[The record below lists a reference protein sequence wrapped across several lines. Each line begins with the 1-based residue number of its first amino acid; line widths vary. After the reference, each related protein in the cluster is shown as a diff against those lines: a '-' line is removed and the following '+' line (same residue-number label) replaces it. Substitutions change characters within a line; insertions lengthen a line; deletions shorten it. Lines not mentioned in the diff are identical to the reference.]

1 MTLRE
6 PLNARHIAEW
16 ALVFVVT
23 LSMLAYGLGKYWQF
37 GQLHDTDQTV
47 SELSGMQ
54 LMWAFYGYSK
64 TFPILLGIAE
74 VTGALLLLVPRTR
87 ILGALL
93 LSILLVNIIIQD
105 IIYGV
110 HPGALFA
117 ACLYQLMLLFILGWH
132 RKKLYQ
138 AWQSLLI
145 QRSERPATSRKT
157 LIWIISIAALLAF
170 VLKYLEIFGTRAV
183 LSGWN

>member
-6 PLNARHIAEW
+6 PFNLRRIAEW

-37 GQLHDTDQTV
+37 GQLHDPDQTV

-64 TFPILLGIAE
+64 TFPMLLGIAE
-74 VTGALLLLVPRTR
+74 VLGALLLLVPRTR

-93 LSILLVNIIIQD
+93 LSILLINIIIQD

-138 AWQSLLI
+138 ARQSLLL
-145 QRSERPATSRKT
+145 P
-157 LIWIISIAALLAF
+157 
-170 VLKYLEIFGTRAV
+170 
-183 LSGWN
+183 

>member
-6 PLNARHIAEW
+6 PLNLRRIAEW

-37 GQLHDTDQTV
+37 GQLHDTNQTV

-64 TFPILLGIAE
+64 TFPILVGIAE
-74 VTGALLLLVPRTR
+74 VLGALLLLVPRTR

-93 LSILLVNIIIQD
+93 LSILLINIIIQD

-117 ACLYQLMLLFILGWH
+117 ACLYQLMLLVILGWH
-132 RKKLYQ
+132 RKKLVQ
-138 AWQSLLI
+138 AGQSLLLP
-145 QRSERPATSRKT
+145 RSEHPATSRKT
-157 LIWIISIAALLAF
+157 LIWTISIAALLAF
-170 VLKYLEIFGTRAV
+170 ILKYLEIFGTRA
-183 LSGWN
+183 LL

>member
-6 PLNARHIAEW
+6 PFNLRRIAEW

-37 GQLHDTDQTV
+37 GQLHDPDQTV

-64 TFPILLGIAE
+64 TFPMLLGIAE
-74 VTGALLLLVPRTR
+74 VLGALLLLVPRTR

-93 LSILLVNIIIQD
+93 LSILLINIIIQD
-105 IIYGV
+105 IIYG
-110 HPGALFA
+110 
-117 ACLYQLMLLFILGWH
+117 WH
-132 RKKLYQ
+132 RKKFVQ
-138 AWQSLLI
+138 AGQSLLLP
-145 QRSERPATSRKT
+145 RSEHPATSRKT
-157 LIWIISIAALLAF
+157 LIWTISIAALLAF
-170 VLKYLEIFGTRAV
+170 ILKYLEIFGTRA
-183 LSGWN
+183 LL